1 MSYFQ
6 GSPQGPLRIQAPVAG
21 PVGQLHALA
30 IGQEVNGVVTNHV
43 AAPDGAE
50 ADLACRARPMPLV
63 AVVNSCLLQ
72 ILAAPPGR
80 CLTQPQGRA
89 RRRVQ
94 LSAMAGSDN
103 LNLKRRPQ
111 RPRSLFSPAAAHVH

>member
-1 MSYFQ
+1 MSYFH
-6 GSPQGPLRIQAPVAG
+6 GSPQGPLRLPAPVAG
-21 PVGQLHALA
+21 PVGQLHSLA

-43 AAPDGAE
+43 AAPDGSE
-50 ADLACRARPMPLV
+50 ADLACRARFMALV

-72 ILAAPPGR
+72 IFAAPPSR

-94 LSAMAGSDN
+94 LAAMVEIG
-103 LNLKRRPQ
+103 R
-111 RPRSLFSPAAAHVH
+111 AHV